1 MKDKRIMSYFHRVIW
16 KNECV
21 YMVAKG
27 DGTDEY
33 FETIDEAMEW
43 IEKEA
48 EKKAKKQ
55 KKN

>member
-1 MKDKRIMSYFHRVIW
+1 MKNKRIMSYLHRVIW
-16 KNECV
+16 RNEYV

-27 DGTDEY
+27 DGTDEH
-33 FETIDEAMEW
+33 FETIYEAMEW

-55 KKN
+55 KKD